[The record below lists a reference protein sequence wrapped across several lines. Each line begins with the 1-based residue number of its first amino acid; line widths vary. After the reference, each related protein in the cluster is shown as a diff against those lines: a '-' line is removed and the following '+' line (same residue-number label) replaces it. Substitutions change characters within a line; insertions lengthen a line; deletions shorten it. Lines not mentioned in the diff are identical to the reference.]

1 MKKTKKQAYLQEDG
15 ERKAKLSLAQAEREL
30 LTGFIMGE
38 LFQLDNVTEIADG
51 YLLANRI
58 GQKLERL
65 DEINREIEELSKD
78 TEGSTEKSNSK
89 DVIN

>member
-1 MKKTKKQAYLQEDG
+1 
-15 ERKAKLSLAQAEREL
+15 
-30 LTGFIMGE
+30 MGE